1 MTGRPQEQTGALMA
15 ANELL
20 DTRRAFMEAVLSSVT
35 AGVIALDPD
44 GNILLTNRTADALL
58 AHGEEGI
65 EGRQLGD
72 VSSELGE
79 FMAGETKRGQ
89 RAGPFGRGAANPAV
103 KRMRYGDGFVLTFD
117 DITDQLSDQRR
128 AAWSDIARRIAH
140 EIKNPLTPIQL
151 AAERLSGATG
161 PKSHPTRNV
170 RAPDRHD
177 HPAGRRPPP
186 NGRRILQLRA
196 HAQAGVPR
204 GECP

>member
-1 MTGRPQEQTGALMA
+1 MTGRLQEQTGALMA

-79 FMAGETKRGQ
+79 FMAGETREANVLVHSAEGQ
-89 RAGPFGRGAANPAV
+89 RTLAV
-103 KRMRYGDGFVLTFD
+103 KRMRRLRAH
-117 DITDQLSDQRR
+117 LRR
-128 AAWSDIARRIAH
+128 HHRPAERPATRRLVRHRPAHRPH
-140 EIKNPLTPIQL
+140 EIKNPLTLISWPPSGS
-151 AAERLSGATG
+151 SGATG
-161 PKSHPTRNV
+161 PKSYPTRK
-170 RAPDRHD
+170 RS
-177 HPAGRRPPP
+177 G
-186 NGRRILQLRA
+186 G
-196 HAQAGVPR
+196 
-204 GECP
+204 